1 MRLPAGSNANTGGV
15 FSAPGWLLGRCVTHT
30 LSCES
35 TPMPT
40 TFPNIQLFGSSFGQ
54 NGSTWYD
61 AGAGACAATCEIVP
75 PVEATMTATSDA
87 REIIGVRGLC
97 RRSIHCLRLVVADSK
112 SRSHWRQG
120 LVR

>member
-1 MRLPAGSNANTGGV
+1 MRLPAASKASTGGV

-40 TFPNIQLFGSSFGQ
+40 TLPNIQLFGSSFGQ

-61 AGAGACAATCEIVP
+61 AGAVACAAPCETVTH
-75 PVEATMTATSDA
+75 VEATMTATSEA
-87 REIIGVRGLC
+87 REIIAVRGSC
-97 RRSIHCLRLVVADSK
+97 RRSMHNLRSFE
-112 SRSHWRQG
+112 
-120 LVR
+120 